1 MNISKLFNITR
12 KQPRQD
18 RNGKA
23 FQAIAAL
30 RELGYTMPQIRAG
43 LIKMHG
49 VNIRRLHREQ
59 RDVKP
64 GVLYKAAQSKSL
76 ANAQARSALSE
87 ALGLSEEELFPEIK
101 SDS

>member
-1 MNISKLFNITR
+1 MNISKLLNITR

-23 FQAIAAL
+23 RRAISAL

-49 VNIRRLHREQ
+49 VNIRRLHRQQ
-59 RDVKP
+59 RGMKP

-76 ANAQARSALSE
+76 ANAQARAALSE
-87 ALGLSEEELFPEIK
+87 ALGLTEEELFPEIK
-101 SDS
+101 PDS